1 MADSLTANQIKS
13 MFLHVADRVISA
25 KEVLCEADRNIGDG
39 DHGIGMANGFE
50 GAITEL
56 NAREFKDAYAVF
68 RTVGRKMI
76 QVMGGASG
84 IIFGLLFFAGSKNMP
99 PKPDLTTREFT
110 EIFIKAMLEIQA
122 KGGAKPGDKTLIDG
136 LSSAVDAMQKSV
148 EMGEGYKEFLDDAFS
163 GAEAG
168 KEASK
173 DYIARF
179 GKAKTLGKRAI
190 GYPDAGCV
198 TLTYIF
204 SAMKEW
210 AEENL

>member
-1 MADSLTANQIKS
+1 MVDSLTATQIKS
-13 MFLHVADRVISA
+13 MFLHVADCVISV
-25 KEVLCEADRNIGDG
+25 KEILCEADRNIGDG

-56 NAREFKDAYAVF
+56 NAKEFEDVYAVF
-68 RTVGRKMI
+68 STVGRKMI
-76 QVMGGASG
+76 GVMGGASG

-99 PKPDLTTREFT
+99 PKSDLTTREFA
-110 EIFIKAMLEIQA
+110 EIFSKAMLEIQA

-136 LSSAVDAMQKSV
+136 LSSAVDAMQESV
-148 EMGEGYKEFLDDAFS
+148 EAGAGYKEFLDNALS
-163 GAEAG
+163 GAEEG

-179 GKAKTLGKRAI
+179 GKAKTLGERAI

-210 AEENL
+210 CEENL

>member
-1 MADSLTANQIKS
+1 MVDSLTATQIKS
-13 MFLHVADRVISA
+13 MFLHVADRVISV
-25 KEVLCEADRNIGDG
+25 KEILCEADRNIGDG

-56 NAREFKDAYAVF
+56 NAKEFEDVYAVF
-68 RTVGRKMI
+68 STVGRKMI
-76 QVMGGASG
+76 GVMGGASG

-99 PKPDLTTREFT
+99 PKSDLTTREFA
-110 EIFIKAMLEIQA
+110 EIFSKAMLEIQA

-136 LSSAVDAMQKSV
+136 LSSAVDAMQESV
-148 EMGEGYKEFLDDAFS
+148 EAGAGYKEFLDNALS
-163 GAEAG
+163 GAEEG

-179 GKAKTLGKRAI
+179 GKAKTLGERAI

-210 AEENL
+210 CEENL